1 LKQVTPEEQR
11 IFFYRMLGNGSHVMG
26 LAVAYMLYK
35 TFDLNIVVS
44 IVVFILVTIGTRL
57 LSNWLIQNELS

>member
-1 LKQVTPEEQR
+1 
-11 IFFYRMLGNGSHVMG
+11 MLGNGSHVMG